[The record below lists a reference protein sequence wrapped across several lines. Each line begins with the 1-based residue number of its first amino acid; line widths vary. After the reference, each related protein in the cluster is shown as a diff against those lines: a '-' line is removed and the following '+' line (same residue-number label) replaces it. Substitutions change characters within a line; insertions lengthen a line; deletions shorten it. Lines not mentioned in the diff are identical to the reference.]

1 MTDFIATSVK
11 YYLLSKSK
19 GKVVLDAAKT
29 GSNSKSQE
37 PKAQAKVAVAVEEN
51 GNDDPFAR
59 NQKELQEAV
68 AQKHVKAVQNQ
79 LEAIQI
85 VWNKSRNILNIQWKR
100 VFTYIYIYNYIYIII
115 YI

>member
-1 MTDFIATSVK
+1 MTDFIVTSVK

-37 PKAQAKVAVAVEEN
+37 PKAQAKVAVVEEN

-68 AQKHVKAVQNQ
+68 AQKHVKTN
-79 LEAIQI
+79 
-85 VWNKSRNILNIQWKR
+85 
-100 VFTYIYIYNYIYIII
+100 
-115 YI
+115 